1 VAAWALGLSILAV
14 IVQAVVSPAQ
24 AQPRQ
29 ALIAR
34 AIARRICYEVYWQD
48 NHIFRQGGRAQVNFL
63 ATKNK
68 AYAWGGEF
76 AQSNFGPENNKLF
89 AIDIRGDRSWVARY
103 FNSFD
108 WNDYWSAHF
117 VQRIIR
123 ETPASV
129 RMMDFDIPSDC
140 TPQFD
145 PSTPWKER
153 AIARITQAVE
163 KESRKLAKPGDPA
176 TMDIVIG
183 DFNFDYPQT
192 GVYIPLLN
200 KLMFA
205 DFRDEVDPPKDIG
218 SLEGFRIEQLIAARW
233 TETSIEIQGGKIL
246 RYGITRTIQW
256 GK

>member
-1 VAAWALGLSILAV
+1 M
-14 IVQAVVSPAQ
+14 QAESQ
-24 AQPRQ
+24 Q
-29 ALIAR
+29 ALFAR

-48 NHIFRQGGRAQVNFL
+48 NHTYRQGRRAQVNFL
-63 ATKNK
+63 AAKGK

-76 AQSNFGPENNKLF
+76 AQSRFESENNKLF
-89 AIDIRGDRSWVARY
+89 AINIQGDQSWVARY

-108 WNDYWSAHF
+108 WNDPWSARF

-123 ETPASV
+123 EIPANV
-129 RMMDFDIPSDC
+129 QMMNFDIPSDC

-145 PSTPWKER
+145 PSTSWKKR
-153 AIARITQAVE
+153 AIAKITQAVE

-192 GVYIPLLN
+192 GIYIPLLK

-205 DFRDEVDPPKDIG
+205 DFRDEVDPPKDIA
-218 SLEGFRIEQLIAARW
+218 SLEGFQN
-233 TETSIEIQGGKIL
+233 
-246 RYGITRTIQW
+246 
-256 GK
+256 